1 MICFYPGPSKL
12 YPSVKRYMQEAFD
25 TGILEKNHRSPYF
38 ESLYQETIALLK
50 KKLNIPNEYAISF
63 VSSATECWEIIAQ
76 SFTKTHS
83 THIYNG
89 AFGAKWFQYA
99 QRIHP
104 NCQALHYDVET
115 TITETIKE
123 IEEQALICLTQNE
136 TSNGTQISN
145 EQINVIRRDNP
156 SSLIAIDATSSM
168 AGYHLNFKDADICYA
183 SLQKCFGL
191 PAGMA
196 ILVCSP
202 KAIEHAKL
210 CNSKKHYNDYLYIL
224 ENTLKNQSTHT
235 PNILN
240 TFLLCKLMDELPPIE
255 EVNTKVYQQSE
266 AWYRYLETHTSLHP
280 LIQNKDIRSQTV
292 ITVQSEHV
300 PIASILEKA
309 QKEGFLLGKGYGNW
323 KSNSFRIAN
332 FPAINKNEI
341 AGLTHFF
348 DTLKQ

>member
-104 NCQALHYDVET
+104 NCLEIHYDIET
-115 TITETIKE
+115 NITHAIPCQDGHE
-123 IEEQALICLTQNE
+123 LICLTQNE

-145 EQINVIRRDNP
+145 EEIALIQRNNP

-168 AGYHLNFKDADICYA
+168 AGYHLDFAHTDICYA

-191 PAGMA
+191 PSGMA

-202 KAIEHAKL
+202 KAVERAKL
-210 CNSKKHYNDYLYIL
+210 CNSKKHYNDYLFIL
-224 ENTLKNQSTHT
+224 ENTLKNQTTHT
-235 PNILN
+235 PNILL
-240 TFLLCKLMDELPPIE
+240 TFLLHQLMGKLPPIHE
-255 EVNTKVYQQSE
+255 IHSKVYTQSK
-266 AWYRYLETHTSLHP
+266 AWYDYIEKHTYLNP
-280 LIQNKDIRSQTV
+280 LIQNKDVRSQTV
-292 ITVQSEHV
+292 ISVQSDHI
-300 PIASILEKA
+300 PISSILEKA
-309 QKEGFLLGKGYGNW
+309 AKEGLLLGKGYGKW
-323 KSNSFRIAN
+323 KSNSLRIAN
-332 FPAINKNEI
+332 FPAIDNNEI
-341 AGLTHFF
+341 DHLKHFF